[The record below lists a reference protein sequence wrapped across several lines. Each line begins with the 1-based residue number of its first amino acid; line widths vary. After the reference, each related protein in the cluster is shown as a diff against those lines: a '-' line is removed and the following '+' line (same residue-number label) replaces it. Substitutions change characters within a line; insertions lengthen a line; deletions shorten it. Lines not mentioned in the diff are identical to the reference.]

1 MINPTKADKIIS
13 GILESPNESKT
24 IEFKPSIPWPSKI
37 DQIQN
42 NDKAQEI
49 IMGILGMS
57 NIRDG
62 GKIILGIEKNA
73 PGGKYIRKGMKKI
86 DLKTYDQD
94 LIFDHIRN
102 FGEPEPKFQILNVE
116 YDDKNFIVFAVQSFV
131 IAPVISKNNKNLKKV
146 HNATFY
152 LRTDKPET
160 KKVTDPSE
168 MREIIDLAIEKEIE
182 LFSTRMQRIFQTLSH
197 VPAPKSTREEMNKF
211 AEELKDIL

>member
-94 LIFDHIRN
+94 LIFDYIRN

-116 YDDKNFIVFAVQSFV
+116 GYRSVGNERNYRFSDRKRNRIIFDKNAKDLSNSLSCSS
-131 IAPVISKNNKNLKKV
+131 SKKHK
-146 HNATFY
+146 
-152 LRTDKPET
+152 RRD
-160 KKVTDPSE
+160 
-168 MREIIDLAIEKEIE
+168 
-182 LFSTRMQRIFQTLSH
+182 
-197 VPAPKSTREEMNKF
+197 
-211 AEELKDIL
+211 